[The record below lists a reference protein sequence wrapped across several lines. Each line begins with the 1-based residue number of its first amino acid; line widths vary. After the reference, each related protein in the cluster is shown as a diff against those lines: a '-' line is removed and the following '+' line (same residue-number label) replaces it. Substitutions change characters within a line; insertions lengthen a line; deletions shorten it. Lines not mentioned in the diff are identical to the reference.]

1 LQSRAIQDAFAH
13 KIVALVFTKAT
24 GMEAGPRHF
33 PLLASAGALG
43 AGYCTHDWSDSPVG
57 HPDLWDAPL
66 RDAVGLILEA
76 QFPMF
81 IAWGP
86 QLAFLYNAA
95 FVPLAGDLNPHLL
108 GAPLREARA
117 DQWGGTQPL
126 VERALAGESTYGE
139 DLVRTIVRDG
149 HPEKRWFTLSYS
161 PLRDE
166 LGAVAGVLCVI
177 SETTARV
184 LLERRRA
191 LQLRVVDRLR
201 ELTRPDEIL
210 DAASE
215 ILGHY
220 LDAAHVFYGE
230 IDNARGTFQVR
241 RDWAREDALPLADHA
256 TPLDDFGPVVI
267 ASLATGEPFAVDDV
281 ASDPRTAPYAPAYAS
296 LHIRSL
302 ICLPRVQGGRLVA
315 SLNVF
320 DCRARHWSQ
329 EDCDLA
335 ADIAERAWDAIDR
348 VRAAQALREASA
360 RKARLLSINE
370 FQLLLADA
378 LRELADPLQIFTR
391 ASELLGQFLGASRVV
406 YGDYDP
412 EKRLVT
418 YHSCYTNGV
427 ADLSGTFPT
436 SSFGGDN
443 FASLESG
450 ATWVASDM
458 EHDPRTSGPDRWP
471 TFAALQVHAAVVV
484 PLKRHRSMLAC
495 LFVNH
500 DQPREWTR
508 EEVRLIQDVAERSW
522 SAAERVRAEEALRQA
537 DRRKDEFLA
546 MLAHELRNP
555 LAPIS
560 AAAQLLNRGPLDPE
574 RVARTSTIISRQV
587 AHMTGLI
594 DDLLD
599 VSRVTRGLVVLAR
612 DQVDLKRVAG
622 DAVEQVRPL
631 IEARRHH
638 LSVHMPPEP
647 SFVLGDHKR
656 LVQVL
661 ANLLNNAAKYTPEGG
676 KLVVWLGVTDDQVA
690 LSVSDSGIGIAP
702 ELLPKVFDLFS
713 QAERTPDRAQGGLG
727 LGLALVRSLV
737 ELHGGSVAASSE
749 GRNAGSEFT
758 VRLPRLLRRE
768 HDYRGA
774 AGAAGPQPGAT
785 HAPLRVLLVDDNVDA
800 AQTLALLLESAGH
813 LVTTSHDPRDAL
825 LRASQTNFDASLLD
839 IGLPGMDGF
848 ELVRRLRAMET
859 GRPALMVAITGYG
872 QQFDRDSAL
881 TAGFDQYFVKP
892 ADPDELF
899 ALLAK
904 AGPAG

>member
-1 LQSRAIQDAFAH
+1 
-13 KIVALVFTKAT
+13 
-24 GMEAGPRHF
+24 M
-33 PLLASAGALG
+33 LASAGAQR
-43 AGYCTHDWSDSPVG
+43 AGYPAHDWSGSPVG
-57 HPDLWDAPL
+57 HPDCWSMSL
-66 RDAVGLILEA
+66 RHAVGLILES

-95 FVPLAGDLNPHLL
+95 FLPLAGDMRRHQL
-108 GAPLREARA
+108 GAPLPEARA
-117 DQWGGTQPL
+117 DQWGITRPL
-126 VERALAGESTYGE
+126 IARALAGETTYGE
-139 DLVRTIVRDG
+139 DLVRIVVRDG
-149 HPEKRWFTLSYS
+149 HPEKRWFTLCYS

-166 LGAVAGVLCVI
+166 QDAVAGVLCVI

-191 LQLRVVDRLR
+191 LQLQVVDRLR
-201 ELTRPDEIL
+201 KLTAPGAIL

-215 ILGHY
+215 MLGHY

-230 IDNARGTFQVR
+230 IDNAKGTFRAR
-241 RDWAREDALPLADHA
+241 RDWARADALALAGHD
-256 TPLDDFGPVVI
+256 TPLDDFGPAVI
-267 ASLATGEPFAVDDV
+267 ATLGNGEPFAVDDI
-281 ASDPRTAPYAPAYAS
+281 ANDPRTAAYAQAYAD
-296 LHIRSL
+296 LHIQSL
-302 ICLPRVQGGRLVA
+302 ICLPRVRDGRLVA

-320 DCRARHWSQ
+320 DCRPRHWSS
-329 EDCDLA
+329 EDCGLA

-348 VRAAQALREASA
+348 VRGEQALRDAA
-360 RKARLLSINE
+360 GRQARLLSINE
-370 FQLLLADA
+370 FQLQLTDA
-378 LRELADPLQIFTR
+378 LRALADPAHIFAKT
-391 ASELLGQFLGASRVV
+391 SELLGRFLKASRVV

-412 EKRLVT
+412 VHRLVT
-418 YHSCYTNGV
+418 YHSSYCDGV
-427 ADLSGTFPT
+427 AQLSGTFPT
-436 SSFGGDN
+436 SSFGSDN

-450 ATWVASDM
+450 ATWVSADL
-458 EHDPRTSGPDRWP
+458 EHDPRTAGPDRWP
-471 TFAALQVHAAVVV
+471 TFAALQVHAGVVV
-484 PLKRHRSMLAC
+484 PLKGPRTMLAC
-495 LFVNH
+495 LFVN
-500 DQPREWTR
+500 QSRPRDWTR
-508 EEVRLIQDVAERSW
+508 EEVRLIEDVAERAW
-522 SAAERVRAEEALRQA
+522 SAVERVRAEEALRQA

-587 AHMTGLI
+587 GHMTGLI

-612 DQVDLKRVAG
+612 EEVDVKRVAG
-622 DAVEQVRPL
+622 DAIEQVRPL
-631 IEARRHH
+631 IEARGHH
-638 LSVHMPPEP
+638 LAVHMPPDPALVE
-647 SFVLGDHKR
+647 GDHKR

-661 ANLLNNAAKYTPEGG
+661 ANLLNNAAKYTPERG

-690 LSVSDSGIGIAP
+690 LSVSDTGIGITP

-737 ELHGGSVAASSE
+737 ELHGGSVAVSSE
-749 GRNAGSEFT
+749 GRGAGSEFT
-758 VRLPRLLRRE
+758 VRLPRLRE
-768 HDYRGA
+768 RASDH
-774 AGAAGPQPGAT
+774 PGAGGAQAVQRDEG
-785 HAPLRVLLVDDNVDA
+785 APLHVLLVDDNVDA
-800 AQTLALLLESAGH
+800 AQTLAMLLESAGH
-813 LVTTSHDPRDAL
+813 VVTTSHDPRDAL
-825 LRASQTNFDASLLD
+825 LRASHDSFDACLLD

-848 ELVRRLRAMET
+848 ELARRLRAMET
-859 GRPALMVAITGYG
+859 GRPALMLAITGYG

-892 ADPDELF
+892 ADPEELF

-904 AGPAG
+904 ARMRAEG